1 MIGFM
6 CWNFLLYYYYTIK
19 GGEIKMWEY
28 VIGGATIFA
37 LIVGLFS
44 VYNGRAT
51 RRLIVEEMKRTE
63 ELIRE
68 EVGSTQKILEKLSEQ
83 HTTMINI
90 LKASQT

>member
-1 MIGFM
+1 
-6 CWNFLLYYYYTIK
+6 
-19 GGEIKMWEY
+19 MWEY

-51 RRLIVEEMKRTE
+51 RKLIVEEVKRTE
-63 ELIRE
+63 ELIKE
-68 EVGSTQKILEKLSEQ
+68 ETGSTQKILEKLSEQ

-90 LKASQT
+90 LKLKASQTE